1 MKGVFISI
9 LLCFQVFVTNAQ
21 EIDNCAQ
28 KCNRVITDFSTSR
41 VSYYQETSMNKYDV
55 KYLKLDIA
63 AQPGSRAISGNA
75 LTVAQI
81 VSPLDTFITELRA
94 NMVVDSIKINNIIT
108 GFYQSSDH
116 IFIPLGTTQTVGS
129 SISVL
134 IFYRGTSNNLGVY
147 AGTSNGLT
155 YVATLSESYQA
166 REWFPCKQILSDKI
180 DSTEIWVTTSNINKV
195 GSNGLLQGV
204 DVLPASKV
212 RYRWKTNYPMN
223 YYLPS
228 IAVGNYQDYLNYAKP
243 AAMAPDSILIQ
254 HYIVNT
260 PTYLNNVKTNLDKT
274 PRFVEKMS
282 ELFGLYP
289 FKDEKY
295 GHAMANIGGGME
307 HQTMSTMA
315 NFGTALIAHELGH
328 QWWGDYVTC
337 ASWNDIWLNEGF
349 ATYSEQLMIEKL
361 PALFTTTSATTNM
374 LNLHTSVM
382 SATNGSVYVPDAS
395 LFDENR
401 IFSSRLSYN
410 KGATTVHNLRFEMQ
424 SDTLFFNTLKNFQQ
438 QYQNNVATTSNFK
451 TVAENTSGKNLT
463 DFFNQWI
470 YGEGYPTYNITYYR
484 PTGDTMLLL
493 VNETVSAPT
502 VTPFFKGLLE
512 LKITSLQGDT
522 TVLVNVTG
530 NNQVFK
536 IAYNKTPT
544 GIVIDPNNWIVNKTG
559 TVTSGVVLP
568 VRLISFT
575 GTATTDC
582 MMNLNWKTADE
593 FNVSKY
599 EIEVSSNGMNFVKI
613 GEQIALR
620 NPTNDYQFSVQ
631 DNIRAYS
638 YFRLKIVESD
648 GRFSYTTTVNLE
660 TKCPFE
666 FGVEYSPVPF
676 QNNLNIRV
684 QLGISNEIML
694 VLTNSVGQIIKKEK
708 RSLARGVNNINW
720 SNMNQLAA
728 GTYIISVTD
737 QFGNKSVKKL
747 VKN

>member
-1 MKGVFISI
+1 MKGLYISI
-9 LLCFQVFVTNAQ
+9 LLCFQVLVMNAQ

-28 KCNRVITDFSTSR
+28 KCNRIITDFSTSR
-41 VSYYQETSMNKYDV
+41 VSYYQESSMSKYDV
-55 KYLKLDIA
+55 KYLKLDIV

-81 VSPLDTFITELRA
+81 VSPLDTFITELRS
-94 NMVVDSIKINNIIT
+94 NMIVDSIKVNNQIT
-108 GFYQSSDH
+108 AFSRSSDH
-116 IFIPLGTTQTVGS
+116 IFIPFGVTQSVGTT
-129 SISVL
+129 ISVL
-134 IFYRGTSNNLGVY
+134 VFYRGTANNLGVY

-180 DSTEIWVTTSNINKV
+180 DSTEIWVTTSNVNKV

-204 DVLPASKV
+204 DVLPSNRV

-228 IAVGNYQDYLNYAKP
+228 IAVGNYQEYLNYAKP
-243 AAMAPDSILIQ
+243 AAMSPDSLLIQ

-289 FKDEKY
+289 FKNEKY

-328 QWWGDYVTC
+328 QWFGDYVTC
-337 ASWNDIWLNEGF
+337 ASWNDIWINEGF
-349 ATYSEQLMIEKL
+349 ATYSEQLMMEKL
-361 PALFTTTSATTNM
+361 PALFTTSANTNM
-374 LNLHTSVM
+374 LNLHNSVM
-382 SATNGSVYVPDAS
+382 SAANGSLYVPDAS

-401 IFSSRLSYN
+401 IFSTRLSYN
-410 KGATTVHNLRFEMQ
+410 KGAATVHNLRFEMQ
-424 SDTLFFNTLKNFQQ
+424 SDTLFFNTLKNFLQ
-438 QYQNNVATTSNFK
+438 QYQNNVASTNDFK
-451 TVAENTSGKNLT
+451 VVAENTSGKNLT
-463 DFFNQWI
+463 DFFNQWV

-484 PTGDTMLLL
+484 PTGDSILLL
-493 VNETVSAPT
+493 VNETVSAPS

-522 TVLVNVTG
+522 TVLVNVTS

-536 IAYNKTPT
+536 IGYNKTPT

-559 TVTSGVVLP
+559 TVTNGVVLP

-593 FNVSKY
+593 FNVVKY
-599 EIEVSSNGMNFVKI
+599 EIEVSSNGINFVKI
-613 GEQIALR
+613 GEQVALR
-620 NPTNDYQFSVQ
+620 NATNDYQFSVQ

-708 RSLARGVNNINW
+708 RSLARGINNINW

>member
-1 MKGVFISI
+1 MKVVFISV
-9 LLCFQVFVTNAQ
+9 LLCLQVLFIHAQ
-21 EIDNCAQ
+21 ELDNCVH
-28 KCNRVITDFSTSR
+28 KCNRAITDLSTNR

-63 AQPGSRAISGNA
+63 AQPGSRAISGSA

-81 VSPLDTFITELRA
+81 VSPLDTFITELRS
-94 NMVVDSIKINNIIT
+94 NMIVDSIKINNVIT
-108 GFYQSSDH
+108 GFSQSSDH
-116 IFIPLGTTQTVGS
+116 IFIPLSTTQTVGS
-129 SISVL
+129 SISAL
-134 IFYRGTSNNLGVY
+134 IYYHGTSNSLGVY
-147 AGTSNGLT
+147 AGTSSGLT

-180 DSTEIWVTTSNINKV
+180 DSADIWVTTSNVNKV
-195 GSNGLLQGV
+195 GSNGLLQGI

-228 IAVGNYQDYLNYAKP
+228 IAVGNYQEYLNYAKP
-243 AAMAPDSILIQ
+243 ASMAPDSILIQ

-260 PTYLNNVKTNLDKT
+260 PTYLTSVKTNLDKT

-289 FKDEKY
+289 FKNEKY

-315 NFGTALIAHELGH
+315 SFGTSLIAHELGH
-328 QWWGDYVTC
+328 QWWGDHVTC

-361 PALFTTTSATTNM
+361 PALFTTSAATNM
-374 LNLHTSVM
+374 LSLHTSVM

-424 SDTLFFNTLKNFQQ
+424 SDTLFFKTLKNFQE

-451 TVAENTSGKNLT
+451 TVAESTSGKNLT

-470 YGEGYPTYNITYYR
+470 YGEGYPTYNITYYN
-484 PTGDTMLLL
+484 PNSDTMLLL
-493 VNETVSAPT
+493 VNETVSAPS

-522 TVLVNVTG
+522 TVLINVTG

-536 IAYNKTPT
+536 IGYNKTPN

-575 GTATTDC
+575 GNATADC

-593 FNVSKY
+593 FNVTKY

-613 GEQIALR
+613 GEQIALL
-620 NPTNDYQFSVQ
+620 NTTNDYQFSVQ
-631 DNIRAYS
+631 DNIHSFS
-638 YFRLKIVESD
+638 YFRIKIVESD
-648 GRFSYTTTVNLE
+648 GSYSYTSTVNLE
-660 TKCPFE
+660 TKCPLD
-666 FGVEYSPVPF
+666 FGVEFSPVPF
-676 QNNLNIRV
+676 QNNLNIRI
-684 QLGISNEIML
+684 QLGMPTEFVL
-694 VLTNSVGQIIKKEK
+694 VLTNSVGQIVKKEK
-708 RSLARGVNNINW
+708 RSLVRGINNINW

-737 QFGNKSVKKL
+737 QFGNKTVKKL

>member
-1 MKGVFISI
+1 MKYLFISVLFFLQI
-9 LLCFQVFVTNAQ
+9 FNAKSQ
-21 EIDNCAQ
+21 DTDQCVH
-28 KCNRVITDFSTSR
+28 KCSRVVSDFSTSR
-41 VSYYQETSMNKYDV
+41 VSYYQETSMSKYDV

-81 VSPLDTFITELRA
+81 VSPLDTFITELRS
-94 NMVVDSIKINNIIT
+94 NMIVDSIKVNNIIV

-116 IFIPLGTTQTVGS
+116 VFIPLSTTQTVGA

-180 DSTEIWVTTSNINKV
+180 DSTEIWVTTSNVNKV

-228 IAVGNYQDYLNYAKP
+228 IAVGNYQEYLNYAKP
-243 AAMAPDSILIQ
+243 AAMAPDSLLIQ

-260 PTYLNNVKTNLDKT
+260 PTYLTSVKTNLDKT

-289 FKDEKY
+289 FKHEKY

-315 NFGTALIAHELGH
+315 NFGTSLIAHELGH
-328 QWWGDYVTC
+328 QWFGDYVTC
-337 ASWNDIWLNEGF
+337 ATWNDIWLNEGF
-349 ATYSEQLMIEKL
+349 ATYSEQLMMEKL
-361 PALFTTTSATTNM
+361 PTLFTTSATTNM
-374 LNLHTSVM
+374 LNLHNSVM

-410 KGATTVHNLRFEMQ
+410 KGATTVHNLRFEMR

-451 TVAENTSGKNLT
+451 TIAENTSGKNLT

-484 PTGDTMLLL
+484 PNNDSILIL

-536 IAYNKTPT
+536 IGYNKTPT

-575 GTATTDC
+575 GTATADC

-593 FNVSKY
+593 FNVVRY
-599 EIEVSSNGMNFVKI
+599 EIEVSSNGMNFAKI

-620 NPTNDYQFSVQ
+620 NATNDYTFVTP
-631 DNIRAYS
+631 DNVRAYS
-638 YFRLKIVESD
+638 YFRIKIVESD
-648 GRFSYTTTVNLE
+648 GSYSYTSTVNLE
-660 TKCPFE
+660 TKCPLE
-666 FGVEYSPVPF
+666 FGVIYSPVPF
-676 QNNLNIRV
+676 QDNLNIRV
-684 QLGISNEIML
+684 QLGISTEVVI
-694 VLTNSVGQIIKKEK
+694 VLANSVGQIIKKEK
-708 RSLARGVNNINW
+708 RSLARGINNINW

>member
-55 KYLKLDIA
+55 KYLKLDIS
-63 AQPGSRAISGNA
+63 AQPGSRVISGNA
-75 LTVAQI
+75 LTIAQI
-81 VSPLDTFITELRA
+81 VSPLDTFITELRS
-94 NMVVDSIKINNIIT
+94 NMIVDSIKINNVIT
-108 GFYQSSDH
+108 GFSQSSDH
-116 IFIPLGTTQTVGS
+116 IFMPLSTTQTVGS

-134 IFYRGTSNNLGVY
+134 IFYHGTSNSLGVY
-147 AGTSNGLT
+147 AGTSSGLT

-180 DSTEIWVTTSNINKV
+180 DSADIWVTTSNVNKV

-204 DVLPASKV
+204 DVLPSSKV
-212 RYRWKTNYPMN
+212 RYRWKTTYPMN
-223 YYLPS
+223 YYMPS
-228 IAVGNYQDYLNYAKP
+228 IAVGNYQEYLNYAKP
-243 AAMAPDSILIQ
+243 AAMAPDSILVQ

-260 PTYLNNVKTNLDKT
+260 PTYLSTVKTNLDKT
-274 PRFVEKMS
+274 PTFIEKMS

-289 FKDEKY
+289 FKNEKY
-295 GHAMANIGGGME
+295 GHSMANIGGGME
-307 HQTMSTMA
+307 HQTMSTMVS
-315 NFGTALIAHELGH
+315 FGSTLIAHELGH
-328 QWWGDYVTC
+328 QWWGDHVTC

-361 PALFTTTSATTNM
+361 PALFTTSAATNM
-374 LNLHTSVM
+374 LNLHNSVM

-424 SDTLFFNTLKNFQQ
+424 SDTLFFKTLKNFQQ
-438 QYQNNVATTSNFK
+438 QYKNNVATTSNFK
-451 TVAENTSGKNLT
+451 AVAENTSGKNLT

-470 YGEGYPTYNITYYR
+470 YGEGYPTYNITYYN
-484 PTGDTMLLL
+484 PNSDTMLLL

-536 IAYNKTPT
+536 IGYNKTPN

-575 GTATTDC
+575 GTATADC

-593 FNVSKY
+593 FNVTKY

-613 GEQIALR
+613 GEQIALL
-620 NPTNDYQFSVQ
+620 NTTNDYQFSVQ
-631 DNIRAYS
+631 DNIHSFS
-638 YFRLKIVESD
+638 YFRIKIVESD
-648 GRFSYTTTVNLE
+648 GSYSYTSTVNLE
-660 TKCPFE
+660 TKCPLD
-666 FGVEYSPVPF
+666 FGVEFSPVPF
-676 QNNLNIRV
+676 QNNLNIRI
-684 QLGISNEIML
+684 QLGMPTEFVL

-708 RSLARGVNNINW
+708 RSLVRGINNINW

-737 QFGNKSVKKL
+737 QFGNKTVKKL
-747 VKN
+747 IKN

>member
-1 MKGVFISI
+1 MKYLFISVLFFLQI
-9 LLCFQVFVTNAQ
+9 LNTKAQDTDQCVHKCSRVLSDVSTN
-21 EIDNCAQ
+21 
-28 KCNRVITDFSTSR
+28 R
-41 VSYYQETSMNKYDV
+41 VSYYQEISMNKYDV
-55 KYLKLDIA
+55 KYLKLNITA
-63 AQPGSRAISGNA
+63 ETGSRYISGNS
-75 LTVAQI
+75 LTVAKVI
-81 VSPLDTFITELRA
+81 LPLDTFITELRA
-94 NMVVDSIKINNIIT
+94 NMIVDSIKVNNVIT
-108 GFYQSSDH
+108 GFSQSSDH
-116 IFIPLGTTQTVGS
+116 IFIPLVSTQSVGTI
-129 SISVL
+129 ISVL
-134 IFYRGTSNNLGVY
+134 IYYRGTANGLGVY
-147 AGTSNGLT
+147 AGTSSGLT

-180 DSTEIWVTTSNINKV
+180 DSTEIWVTTSNVNKV

-204 DVLPASKV
+204 DVLPSSKV

-223 YYLPS
+223 YYMPS
-228 IAVGNYQDYLNYAKP
+228 IAVGNYQEYLNYAKP
-243 AAMAPDSILIQ
+243 AAMAPDSILVQ

-260 PTYLNNVKTNLDKT
+260 PTYLSTVKTNLDKT
-274 PRFVEKMS
+274 PTFIEKMS

-289 FKDEKY
+289 FKNEKY

-307 HQTMSTMA
+307 HQTMSTMV
-315 NFGTALIAHELGH
+315 NFGTTLIAHELGH

-361 PALFTTTSATTNM
+361 PTLFTTSATTNM
-374 LNLHTSVM
+374 LNLHNSVM

-410 KGATTVHNLRFEMQ
+410 KGATTIHNLRFEMK
-424 SDTLFFNTLKNFQQ
+424 SDTLFFKTLKNFQQ

-451 TVAENTSGKNLT
+451 TVAESTSGKNLT

-484 PTGDTMLLL
+484 PNGDSILLL

-522 TVLVNVTG
+522 TVLINVTG

-536 IAYNKTPT
+536 IGYNKTPT
-544 GIVIDPNNWIVNKTG
+544 GIVIDPNNWVVNKTG
-559 TVTSGVVLP
+559 IVTSGVVLP

-575 GTATTDC
+575 GTATADC

-593 FNVSKY
+593 FNVVRY
-599 EIEVSSNGMNFVKI
+599 EIEVSSNGMNFTKI

-620 NPTNDYQFSVQ
+620 NATNDYTFVTP
-631 DNIRAYS
+631 DNVRAYS
-638 YFRLKIVESD
+638 YFRIKIVESD
-648 GRFSYTTTVNLE
+648 GSYSYTSTVNLE
-660 TKCPFE
+660 TKCPLD
-666 FGVEYSPVPF
+666 FGVIYSPVPF
-676 QNNLNIRV
+676 QDNLNIRV
-684 QLGISNEIML
+684 QLGISTDVVI

-708 RSLARGVNNINW
+708 RSLVRGINNINW

-728 GTYIISVTD
+728 GTYVISVTD
-737 QFGNKSVKKL
+737 QLGNKSVQKL

>member
-1 MKGVFISI
+1 MKVVFISI
-9 LLCFQVFVTNAQ
+9 LFCFQVFVMNAQ

-55 KYLKLDIA
+55 KYLKLDIS
-63 AQPGSRAISGNA
+63 AQPGSRVISGNA
-75 LTVAQI
+75 LTIAQI
-81 VSPLDTFITELRA
+81 VSPLDTFITELRS
-94 NMVVDSIKINNIIT
+94 NMIVDSIKINNVIT

-116 IFIPLGTTQTVGS
+116 IFMPLSTTQTVGT

-134 IFYRGTSNNLGVY
+134 IFYHGTSNSLGVY
-147 AGTSNGLT
+147 AGTNSGLT

-180 DSTEIWVTTSNINKV
+180 DSTDIWVTTSNVNKV

-228 IAVGNYQDYLNYAKP
+228 IAVGNYQEYLNYAKP
-243 AAMAPDSILIQ
+243 ASMAPDSILIQ

-260 PTYLNNVKTNLDKT
+260 PTYLSTVKTNLDKT

-289 FKDEKY
+289 FKNEKY

-315 NFGTALIAHELGH
+315 SFGTSLIAHELGH
-328 QWWGDYVTC
+328 QWWGDHVTC

-361 PALFTTTSATTNM
+361 PALFTTSAATNM
-374 LNLHTSVM
+374 LSLHTSVM

-424 SDTLFFNTLKNFQQ
+424 SDTLFFKTLKNFQE

-451 TVAENTSGKNLT
+451 TVAESTSGKNLT
-463 DFFNQWI
+463 DFFTQWI

-484 PTGDTMLLL
+484 PNGDSMLLL
-493 VNETVSAPT
+493 VNETVSAPS

-522 TVLVNVTG
+522 TVLINVTG

-536 IAYNKTPT
+536 IVYNKTPT
-544 GIVIDPNNWIVNKTG
+544 GIVIDPNNWIVNKSG

-575 GTATTDC
+575 GTATADC

-599 EIEVSSNGMNFVKI
+599 EIEVSSNGMSFVKI

-620 NPTNDYQFSVQ
+620 NTTNDYQFSVQ
-631 DNIRAYS
+631 DNIHSYS
-638 YFRLKIVESD
+638 YFRIKIVESD
-648 GRFSYTTTVNLE
+648 GSYTYTTTVNLE
-660 TKCPFE
+660 TKCPLD
-666 FGVEYSPVPF
+666 FGVEFSPVPF

-684 QLGISNEIML
+684 QLGISNEIIL
-694 VLTNSVGQIIKKEK
+694 VLTNSVGQIVKKEK
-708 RSLARGVNNINW
+708 RSLVRGINNINW

-737 QFGNKSVKKL
+737 QFGNKTVKKL

>member
-1 MKGVFISI
+1 
-9 LLCFQVFVTNAQ
+9 
-21 EIDNCAQ
+21 
-28 KCNRVITDFSTSR
+28 
-41 VSYYQETSMNKYDV
+41 
-55 KYLKLDIA
+55 
-63 AQPGSRAISGNA
+63 
-75 LTVAQI
+75 
-81 VSPLDTFITELRA
+81 
-94 NMVVDSIKINNIIT
+94 
-108 GFYQSSDH
+108 
-116 IFIPLGTTQTVGS
+116 
-129 SISVL
+129 
-134 IFYRGTSNNLGVY
+134 
-147 AGTSNGLT
+147 
-155 YVATLSESYQA
+155 
-166 REWFPCKQILSDKI
+166 
-180 DSTEIWVTTSNINKV
+180 
-195 GSNGLLQGV
+195 
-204 DVLPASKV
+204 
-212 RYRWKTNYPMN
+212 MN

-228 IAVGNYQDYLNYAKP
+228 IAVGNYQEYLNYAKP
-243 AAMAPDSILIQ
+243 AAIAPDSILVQ

-260 PTYLNNVKTNLDKT
+260 PTYLTSVKTNLDKT
-274 PRFVEKMS
+274 PRFLEKMS

-315 NFGTALIAHELGH
+315 SFGTALIAHELGH
-328 QWWGDYVTC
+328 QWWGDHVTC

-349 ATYSEQLMIEKL
+349 ATYSEQLMLEKL
-361 PALFTTTSATTNM
+361 PALFTTTTATSNM
-374 LNLHTSVM
+374 LNLHNSVM
-382 SATNGSVYVPDAS
+382 SATNGSVYLPDAS

-401 IFSSRLSYN
+401 IFSTRLSYN
-410 KGATTVHNLRFEMQ
+410 KGATTVHHLRFEMQ

-438 QYQNNVATTSNFK
+438 QYQNNVATTNDFK
-451 TVAENTSGKNLT
+451 TIAENTSGKNLT
-463 DFFNQWI
+463 DFFNQWV

-484 PTGDTMLLL
+484 PNNDSMLLL
-493 VNETVSAPT
+493 INETVSAPS
-502 VTPFFKGLLE
+502 VTPFFKGLLQ

-522 TVLVNVTG
+522 TILVNVTG

-536 IAYNKTPT
+536 IGYNKTPT

-559 TVTSGVVLP
+559 SVISGVVLP

-593 FNVSKY
+593 FNVIKY
-599 EIEVSSNGMNFVKI
+599 EIEVSSNGMNFTKI

-620 NPTNDYQFSVQ
+620 NSTNDYQFSTQ

-648 GRFSYTTTVNLE
+648 GSYSYTTTVNLE
-660 TKCPFE
+660 TKCPLD
-666 FGVEYSPVPF
+666 FGVEFSPVPF

-684 QLGISNEIML
+684 QLGISNEIVL
-694 VLTNSVGQIIKKEK
+694 VLTNSVGQIVRKEK
-708 RSLARGVNNINW
+708 RSLSRGINNFSW

-737 QFGNKSVKKL
+737 QFGNKTVKKL

>member
-1 MKGVFISI
+1 MKVVLFSI
-9 LLCFQVFVTNAQ
+9 LMCFQVIVLKAQDTDQCVHKCSRVLSDVSTN
-21 EIDNCAQ
+21 
-28 KCNRVITDFSTSR
+28 R
-41 VSYYQETSMNKYDV
+41 VSYYQETSMSKYDV

-81 VSPLDTFITELRA
+81 VSPIDTFITELRA
-94 NMVVDSIKINNIIT
+94 NMIVDSIKVNDLVT
-108 GFYQSSDH
+108 AFSQSSDH
-116 IFIPLGTTQTVGS
+116 IFIPLGSTQSAGS
-129 SISVL
+129 TIAVL
-134 IFYRGTSNNLGVY
+134 IYYRGNANSLGVY

-180 DSTEIWVTTSNINKV
+180 DSADIWVTTSNINKV

-204 DVLPASKV
+204 DVLPSSKV

-223 YYLPS
+223 YYMPS
-228 IAVGNYQDYLNYAKP
+228 IAVGNYQEYLNYAKP
-243 AAMAPDSILIQ
+243 ASMAPDSILVQ

-260 PTYLNNVKTNLDKT
+260 PTYLASVKTNLDKT
-274 PRFVEKMS
+274 PTFIEKMS

-289 FKDEKY
+289 FKNEKY
-295 GHAMANIGGGME
+295 GHSMANIGGGME
-307 HQTMSTMA
+307 HQTMSTMVS
-315 NFGTALIAHELGH
+315 FGSTLIAHELGH
-328 QWWGDYVTC
+328 QWWGDHVTC

-382 SATNGSVYVPDAS
+382 SATSGSVYLPDAS

-424 SDTLFFNTLKNFQQ
+424 SDSLFFNTLKNFQQ
-438 QYQNNVATTSNFK
+438 QYQNNVATTNDFK
-451 TVAENTSGKNLT
+451 VVAENTSGKNLT

-484 PTGDTMLLL
+484 PNSDSMLIL
-493 VNETVSAPT
+493 VNETVSAPS
-502 VTPFFKGLLE
+502 VTPFFKGLLQ

-522 TVLVNVTG
+522 TILVNVIG

-536 IAYNKTPT
+536 IGYRKTPT
-544 GIVIDPNNWIVNKTG
+544 GIVIDPNNWIVNKSG
-559 TVTSGVVLP
+559 TVTNGVVLP

-575 GTATTDC
+575 GTATADC
-582 MMNLNWKTADE
+582 LMNLKWKTADE
-593 FNVSKY
+593 FNVVKY
-599 EIEVSSNGMNFVKI
+599 EIEVSRNGLDFIKI
-613 GEQIALR
+613 GEQAALR
-620 NPTNDYQFSVQ
+620 NVTNDYEFSVQ

-648 GRFSYTTTVNLE
+648 GSYSYTTTVNLE
-660 TKCPFE
+660 TKCPLE
-666 FGVEYSPVPF
+666 FGVTYSPVPF
-676 QNNLNIRV
+676 QDNLNIRV
-684 QLGISNEIML
+684 QLGISNEIVL
-694 VLTNSVGQIIKKEK
+694 VLTNSVGQVIKKEK
-708 RSLARGVNNINW
+708 RSLARGINNINW

-737 QFGNKSVKKL
+737 QFGNKSVEKL